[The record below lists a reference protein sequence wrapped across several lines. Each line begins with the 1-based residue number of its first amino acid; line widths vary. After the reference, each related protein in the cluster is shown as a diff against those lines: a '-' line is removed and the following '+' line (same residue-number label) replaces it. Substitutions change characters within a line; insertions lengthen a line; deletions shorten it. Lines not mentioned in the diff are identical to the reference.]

1 MPISKSRISK
11 SRIRNIAFSIIFGL
25 SAGGVVLPVNAAGED
40 TAPTVQKPADPDY
53 LAGKKAVEAG
63 NWDAAIEAF
72 TRAAAR
78 DKNNPDIQNYLG
90 YSYRK
95 AGNLDTAFKFYTVA
109 LKLAPEH
116 RGAHEYIGEAYLMKG
131 DLKMAQQHLAALDR
145 ICTFGCEEY
154 RELKKAV
161 AEYEQKKAK

>member
-1 MPISKSRISK
+1 MESTHARMVGALVGVALGLATGG
-11 SRIRNIAFSIIFGL
+11 IAPP
-25 SAGGVVLPVNAAGED
+25 AHAAGED
-40 TAPTVQKPADPDY
+40 TAPTTRKPADPDY

-63 NWDAAIEAF
+63 NWQAAIDAF

-78 DKNNPDIQNYLG
+78 DKANPDIQNYLG

-95 AGNLDTAFKFYTVA
+95 AGNLDTAFKHYTVA
-109 LKLAPEH
+109 LELAPDH

-131 DLKMAQQHLAALDR
+131 DLKMAKRHLAALDR
-145 ICTFGCEEY
+145 ICLFGCEEY

-161 AEYEQKKAK
+161 AAYEQNKR

>member
-1 MPISKSRISK
+1 MPLAK
-11 SRIRNIAFSIIFGL
+11 SRIRNIAFGIILG
-25 SAGGVVLPVNAAGED
+25 STAGGIAMPVNAAGED

-53 LAGKKAVEAG
+53 LAGKKAIEAG
-63 NWDAAIEAF
+63 NWDAAIAAF
-72 TRAAAR
+72 TRAADR

-95 AGNLDTAFKFYTVA
+95 AGNLDTAFKFYAVA

-161 AEYEQKKAK
+161 AEYEQKKK